1 MLDLVTVMR
10 LVNINHQRWK
20 LGDVYMGKVDVAK
33 AFDKL
38 FLSAQIGMLEG
49 IGVPS
54 WLSYAYIRIA
64 CGLLHPVFDGRTCPL
79 LECTRGVRQGRI
91 DSMR

>member
-1 MLDLVTVMR
+1 
-10 LVNINHQRWK
+10 
-20 LGDVYMGKVDVAK
+20 MGKVDVAK

-38 FLSAQIGMLEG
+38 YLSAQIAMFDS

-64 CGLLHPVFDGRTCPL
+64 CGLVKPLFDGRTCPL